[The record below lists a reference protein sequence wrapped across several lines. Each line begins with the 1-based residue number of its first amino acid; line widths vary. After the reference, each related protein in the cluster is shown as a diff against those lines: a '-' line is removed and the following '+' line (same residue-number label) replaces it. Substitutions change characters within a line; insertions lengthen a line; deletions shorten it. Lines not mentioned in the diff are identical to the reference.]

1 MDWVTRIAQELT
13 RRIVDGVVD
22 VKLKVD
28 KMRSSVLRE
37 IEESP
42 HLIACDT
49 SEPDGLE
56 RLAERTRASDRL
68 VECRCPVGPFK
79 CP

>member
-28 KMRSSVLRE
+28 KMRSSVLCE
-37 IEESP
+37 TEEGL
-42 HLIACDT
+42 HLIACET

-56 RLAERTRASDRL
+56 RPAERTRASERL
-68 VECRCPVGPFK
+68 VKCGRTVGLFERP
-79 CP
+79 

>member
-1 MDWVTRIAQELT
+1 MTRVARELT

-37 IEESP
+37 TEESL
-42 HLIACDT
+42 HLIACET

-56 RLAERTRASDRL
+56 RPAERSRASERL
-68 VECRCPVGPFK
+68 VECGHTVESSAP
-79 CP
+79 

>member
-1 MDWVTRIAQELT
+1 MTRVARELT

-28 KMRSSVLRE
+28 KMRSSVLCE
-37 IEESP
+37 TEEGL
-42 HLIACDT
+42 HLIACET

-56 RLAERTRASDRL
+56 RPAERTRASERL
-68 VECRCPVGPFK
+68 VKCGRTVGLFK

>member
-1 MDWVTRIAQELT
+1 MTRVARELT

-37 IEESP
+37 TEESL
-42 HLIACDT
+42 HLIACET

-56 RLAERTRASDRL
+56 RPAERTRASERL
-68 VECRCPVGPFK
+68 VK
-79 CP
+79 CGRTVRIFERP